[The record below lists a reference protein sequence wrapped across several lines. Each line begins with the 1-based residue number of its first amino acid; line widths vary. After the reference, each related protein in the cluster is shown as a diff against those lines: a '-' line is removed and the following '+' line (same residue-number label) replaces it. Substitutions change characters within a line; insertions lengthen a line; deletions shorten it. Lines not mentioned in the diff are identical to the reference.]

1 MQIASIDA
9 QAAPDAIGSARPPL
23 RLSHLGVLEVQG
35 PDAGTFL
42 QGQLTQDVLGM
53 GLDTARAGGYCS
65 AKGRLLGNFV
75 IVRVGEQA
83 WWLVTHAQLLE
94 SLAKRLKMFVLRAQC
109 TVTALTH
116 KQVIGQTLNHRG
128 VWSVSALAD
137 GDPSTTSGCIAIGWW
152 GGRSLVLQDDDGR
165 PPAQD
170 GAPDGDTSLEAWR
183 CEDILAG
190 WPWIEPAT
198 VEQFVPQMVNFEV
211 LGGVNFRKGCYP
223 GQEVVARSQYRG
235 TLKRRMALLSAPGE
249 APVAGTEIFHSADP
263 GQPAGMVVN
272 AARLPSSTPTSCRLL
287 AELKLTAW
295 DQGTLHLGT
304 PEGPM
309 LALQPLPYRL
319 PTESEM

>member
-1 MQIASIDA
+1 MQIASTHA
-9 QAAPDAIGSARPPL
+9 QAAPDATGSARPPI
-23 RLSHLGVLEVQG
+23 RLSHLGVLAVQG
-35 PDAGTFL
+35 PEAGTFL

-53 GLDTARAGGYCS
+53 DLDNARAGGYCS

-94 SLAKRLKMFVLRAQC
+94 YLAKRLKMFVLRARC

-116 KQVIGQTLNHRG
+116 KQVMGQTLDPRS

-137 GDPSTTSGCIAIGWW
+137 GGPSTTSERIAIGWW
-152 GGRSLVLQDDDGR
+152 GGRSLVLQDDDGGL
-165 PPAQD
+165 PAQD
-170 GAPDGDTSLEAWR
+170 GGPDGDTAQEAWR

-272 AARLPSSTPTSCRLL
+272 AARQPGSTPTSCRLL
-287 AELKLTAW
+287 AELKLAAW

-309 LALQPLPYRL
+309 VALLPLPYRL